1 METKLK
7 KLNIADLS
15 RRSLSEQVYEALQN
29 SILTGDF
36 KAGDPLPEVKLS
48 EELGVSRTPVREAIG
63 KLEQEGLVRTLQN
76 RGAVV
81 VGITEK
87 DIDDIYAIRMVVE
100 GLAAK
105 WASENT
111 DEAVLEEMRG
121 IVELQEFYV
130 NKKDYLQVR
139 QLDSRFHSLLYKAS
153 GSHILTQV
161 LSSLHRDIRRVRE
174 LSVSKHGRAVPSVQ
188 EHRAIF
194 SAVEAHDGALAERLM
209 YEHILNAHKNIRSL
223 L

>member
-1 METKLK
+1 MNNKMQKLDVS
-7 KLNIADLS
+7 DLT

-29 SILTGDF
+29 SILIGDL
-36 KAGDPLPEVKLS
+36 KPGDPLPEIKLS

-63 KLEQEGLVRTLQN
+63 KLEQEGLVRTLPN

-100 GLAAK
+100 GLAAN
-105 WASENT
+105 WAAENA
-111 DEAVLEEMRG
+111 EESALEEMRG

-130 NKKDYLQVR
+130 GKKDYLQVR

-153 GSHILTQV
+153 GSHILTHM
-161 LSSLHRDIRRVRE
+161 LTSLHRDIRRVRG
-174 LSVSKHGRAVPSVQ
+174 LSVSKHDRAAPSVQ

-194 SAVEAHDGALAERLM
+194 CAIEAHDGALAERLM
-209 YEHILNAHKNIRSL
+209 YEHIMNAHKNIRTFL
-223 L
+223 